1 MKPTIKV
8 CAAAI
13 IENEKVLLTRRAP
26 SEKMGGGWEFPGGK
40 IENGETPEEC
50 VVREIKEELAIDV
63 EIRSFCTNIQYDYE
77 EFYLEMGVYYCRLVE
92 GIIDLSVHDK
102 FIWARIDS
110 LLSFD
115 LLPADTLVAKKI
127 VFEEH

>member
-1 MKPTIKV
+1 MKPMIKV

-26 SEKMGGGWEFPGGK
+26 SKKMGGGWEFPGGK
-40 IENGETPEEC
+40 IEDGETPEEC

-63 EIRSFCTNIQYDYE
+63 EIRSFCTSIQYDYE
-77 EFYLEMGVYYCRLVE
+77 EFYLEMDVYYCQLVE

-102 FIWARIDS
+102 FIWARIGS

-127 VFEEH
+127 VFGEY